1 MIHTARLVAPEAIV
15 DRIVAAMTED
25 DVLGDRAVDV
35 REIAP
40 GRWELTVYFS
50 SKPDRQE
57 QAALTGLALTIGGS
71 AVGPVAVARLPDTDW
86 VAKSLEG
93 LTPVRVGRFLVH
105 GSHDRA
111 KRRPNDLAIEIEAGQ
126 AFGTGHHGTTAGCLA
141 AIDQLAKTHAI
152 RNALDVGTGSGV
164 LAIAIA
170 KRCKVPVL
178 ASDID
183 PVAVGVAAENVRQ
196 NGVRP
201 LVRTFCAAGIAG
213 SAFARPSGFDLIV
226 ANILAGPL
234 VALAPSIRRRL
245 APGGTVIL
253 SGLLASQRNR
263 VAAAYHAQ
271 RLRLMRADIRDGWVT
286 LTFDRPSKR
295 KGRHAMRRP

>member
-1 MIHTARLVAPEAIV
+1 MVHTARLVASEAIV
-15 DRIVAAMTED
+15 DRIVAAIAED
-25 DVLGDRAVDV
+25 DLLGDRAVDV

-40 GRWELTVYFS
+40 GGDWELTVYFDG
-50 SKPDRQE
+50 KPDRRE
-57 QAALTGLALTIGGS
+57 RNALTALARSISGN
-71 AVGPVAVARLPDTDW
+71 AVGRFAIAQLPDTDW

-111 KRRPNDLAIEIEAGQ
+111 KRRANDLAIEIEAGQ

-141 AIDQLAKTHAI
+141 AIDRLAKTNSI

-170 KRCKVPVL
+170 KRCKAPVV

-183 PVAVGVAAENVRQ
+183 PVAVRIADENLRL
-196 NGVRP
+196 NGIRP
-201 LVRTFCAAGIAG
+201 LVRTLCATGTAGR
-213 SAFARPSGFDLIV
+213 AFARPGGFDLIV

-234 VALAPSIRRRL
+234 VGLAPSIRRRL

-253 SGLLASQRNR
+253 SGLLANQRNR
-263 VAAAYHAQ
+263 VAAAYRAQ
-271 RLRLMRADIRDGWVT
+271 GLRLVRAETRDGWVT
-286 LTFDRPSKR
+286 LTL
-295 KGRHAMRRP
+295 RR

>member
-1 MIHTARLVAPEAIV
+1 MIDTASLVCSEAEALRLVDALG
-15 DRIVAAMTED
+15 VAGSLAG
-25 DVLGDRAVDV
+25 LAVDV
-35 REIAP
+35 TEEVS
-40 GRWELTVYFS
+40 GRWRVLVYLDAP
-50 SKPDRQE
+50 PDDRLR
-57 QAALTGLALTIGGS
+57 AGLAE
-71 AVGPVAVARLPDTDW
+71 AARTALGANPPEFAFAELPETDW

-93 LTPVRVGRFLVH
+93 LTPVRVGCFLVH

-141 AIDQLAKTHAI
+141 AIDRLAKTRAI

-170 KRCKVPVL
+170 KRCKVPVV

-183 PVAVGVAAENVRQ
+183 PVAVRIADENARL
-196 NGVRP
+196 NGVHP
-201 LVRTFCAAGIAG
+201 LVRTLCATGIAG
-213 SAFARPSGFDLIV
+213 SAFARPGGFDLIV

-234 VALAPSIRRRL
+234 VRLAPSIRRRL

-253 SGLLASQRNR
+253 SGLLAHQRNR
-263 VAAAYHAQ
+263 VAAAYRTQ
-271 RLRLMRADIRDGWVT
+271 GLRLVRADTGDGWMT
-286 LTFDRPSKR
+286 LTLGD
-295 KGRHAMRRP
+295 

>member
-1 MIHTARLVAPEAIV
+1 MLVYLDPPPDDRLSA
-15 DRIVAAMTED
+15 
-25 DVLGDRAVDV
+25 
-35 REIAP
+35 
-40 GRWELTVYFS
+40 
-50 SKPDRQE
+50 
-57 QAALTGLALTIGGS
+57 GLADAARS
-71 AVGPVAVARLPDTDW
+71 ALGAGAPDFAFAELPETDW

-111 KRRPNDLAIEIEAGQ
+111 RRRPNDLAIEIEAGQ

-141 AIDQLAKTHAI
+141 AIDRLAKTRAM

-164 LAIAIA
+164 LAIGIA

-178 ASDID
+178 ASDVD
-183 PVAVGVAAENVRQ
+183 PVAVRIADANARL

-201 LVRTFCAAGIAG
+201 LVRTLCAAGIEG
-213 SAFARPSGFDLIV
+213 TAFARPGGFDLIV

-245 APGGTVIL
+245 APRGAVIL
-253 SGLLASQRNR
+253 SGLLAHQANR
-263 VAAAYHAQ
+263 VAAAYRAQ
-271 RLRLMRADIRDGWVT
+271 GLRLVRAETREGWVT
-286 LTFDRPSKR
+286 LTLR
-295 KGRHAMRRP
+295 G